1 MLPLAAHEFALGF
14 DKYDIAADL
23 DDAAPREHIVILA
36 PEQPEQLRAPRRNEG
51 DDTPL
56 GIVKLH
62 IADITEAE
70 ARVYIYDLLIPQLGK
85 IADHATHPL
94 EKSIH
99 ARCFVL
105 FMGKKSFNFR
115 LAKKH
120 FVSLLENLNFQKS
133 SDFFLLDVKDT
144 PPGFLSP
151 YLPSRNFCCIQI
163 L

>member
-1 MLPLAAHEFALGF
+1 MLPLTAHEFALGF
-14 DKYDIAADL
+14 DKDDIAADL

-85 IADHATHPL
+85 IADHAMHPL

-99 ARCFVL
+99 ARRFVL
-105 FMGKKSFNFR
+105 FMGKKSFK
-115 LAKKH
+115 AKPHKKDL
-120 FVSLLENLNFQKS
+120 SRIAEN
-133 SDFFLLDVKDT
+133 V
-144 PPGFLSP
+144 
-151 YLPSRNFCCIQI
+151 I
-163 L
+163 